1 MVLTLDEKI
10 QYAAEKALAEE
21 VASAHA
27 AGGVAI
33 VQNPNTGEIL
43 ALANE
48 PTFDP
53 NNVNASSRRLAL
65 EPRRGLGL

>member
-1 MVLTLDEKI
+1 M
-10 QYAAEKALAEE
+10 
-21 VASAHA
+21 ASAHA

-43 ALANE
+43 AMANQ

-53 NNVNASSRRLAL
+53 NDFDASSCRLAL
-65 EPRRGLGL
+65 GSRRGMGL